1 VKQLRVFPNWNTRTK
16 VNSVARRKANWI
28 RRSSGSLAILAA
40 MLLSAFFVPS
50 SYAQNL
56 CTTGGDSGKVAC
68 TVANVYGPGG
78 LSTNGQALVQHN
90 FFGTQPTSFFLN
102 LTALNSAVGG
112 QLGQLPLVS
121 PASGI
126 AFAFSKSLGVFVPQD
141 YNFGSVLSERSGT
154 IGRHKFLVGFSYQR
168 FDFDTLDGLALKNLP
183 AAFAQND
190 VGNCSASSEA
200 TATGGCAFIRD
211 VIVST
216 TNINLQV
223 NQYTSFMSFGITDRF
238 DVSVAVPVINVGM
251 TVTSATTVHN
261 NGSDNNIQYIDPA
274 TGQGCL
280 PNPCFGRTFSSH
292 NGATGIGDLTFRA
305 KYTLWKGEK
314 AGFAIGGDLRVPT
327 GDALNYLGAGAV
339 GVKVFGA
346 WSRSGRIAPHL
357 NVGYEWNGNSYL
369 AGNITPTTVNGV
381 TPTATKDNL
390 PAQMLY
396 SAGVEIGIFR
406 RLSLGLDYLGNYYF
420 NAPRIAS
427 SSFQELPA
435 CAVPPPPG
443 QTGLSAC
450 NAFQATGAVDP
461 TFQQTK
467 GSFNTSN
474 ASVGLRFRPFGKFL
488 LTGNVVIKLD
498 DPGLRSKFIPLA
510 GISFS
515 H

>member
-1 VKQLRVFPNWNTRTK
+1 MKILRVFPKLKTRLEAIWDT
-16 VNSVARRKANWI
+16 RRGLSWI
-28 RRSSGSLAILAA
+28 RGRSAPLAILAS
-40 MLLSAFFVPS
+40 LFVGAFFAPAGR
-50 SYAQNL
+50 AQNL
-56 CTTGGDSGKVAC
+56 CSSGADSGKVAC

-90 FFGTQPTSFFLN
+90 FFGAQPTSFFLN

-126 AFAFSKSLGVFVPQD
+126 AFSFNKALGVFVPLD

-154 IGRHKFLVGFSYQR
+154 IGRHKFLVGFSFQR

-183 AAFAQND
+183 AAFTQND
-190 VGNCSASSEA
+190 VGNCSATSAA
-200 TATGGCAFIRD
+200 TSVAGCAFIRD
-211 VIVST
+211 VIVSR
-216 TNINLQV
+216 TNIDLSV
-223 NQYTSFMSFGITDRF
+223 NQFTSFMSFGITDRF

-251 TVTSATTVHN
+251 TVTSAATVHN
-261 NGSDNNIQYIDPA
+261 NGSDNNIQFIDPA

-280 PNPCFGRTFSSH
+280 PNPCFNRTFSNHTGS
-292 NGATGIGDLTFRA
+292 TGIGDLTFRA
-305 KYTLWKGEK
+305 KYTIWRGEK
-314 AGFAIGGDLRVPT
+314 QGFAVGGDLRVPT
-327 GDALNYLGAGAV
+327 GDALNYQGAGAI

-390 PAQMLY
+390 PAQVLY
-396 SAGVEIGIFR
+396 SAGLEIGLVR
-406 RLSLGLDYLGNYYF
+406 RLSLGLDYLGNYYL

-427 SSFQELPA
+427 SSLQELPA
-435 CAVPPPPG
+435 CSVPPPPG

-450 NAFQATGAVDP
+450 NSFQATGAVDP
-461 TFQQTK
+461 VFQQTK
-467 GSFNTSN
+467 SSFNTSN

-488 LTGNVVIKLD
+488 ITGNVVIKLD

-510 GISFS
+510 GISYS